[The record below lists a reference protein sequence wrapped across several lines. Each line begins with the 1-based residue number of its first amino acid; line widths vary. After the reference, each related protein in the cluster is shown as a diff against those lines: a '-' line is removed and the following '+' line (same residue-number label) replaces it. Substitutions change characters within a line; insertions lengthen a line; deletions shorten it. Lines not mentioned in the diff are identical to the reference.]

1 MAEVVAAVGEEV
13 AGFQCLVYL
22 ATVSRLLP
30 ETATAVA
37 DLVDVGTM
45 SRAEVATAF
54 RDAFDNPVTLPTGG
68 RPRSREGSS
77 VKKLVVFRE
86 QHATGEVH
94 YHVAILLHTMRNFM
108 PAKLALRQRHKL
120 AAHFSCSHTQFWSA
134 VRYGYVGTIKKPEV
148 DKELFSW
155 SADGKK
161 FDLYEA
167 SQRPWTARMW
177 KRRREEAELVAET
190 EPSAKKARF
199 SKLDLTAVIIDRS
212 LKSKAE
218 ILEYAQ
224 DVGCEAMQHFVANR
238 QKHLQEYLE
247 DALEWGAARE
257 HAAKDRVTDWELL
270 CQAADK
276 ECEHGSDCTYKA
288 AAERIFEANADCLS
302 REALAL
308 ALRAIILKGPSKTT
322 RVPVVVGPTN
332 TGKTTVV
339 GGFDLLFGS
348 IKVHHK
354 PALGSNFPLSN
365 LRRNKRFLFW
375 DDYRFVDYAQETL
388 PVSTFLSLFNGLL
401 FEMQVSQA
409 FNDGN
414 CDFQWQRGCLMT
426 AKAKDLWEPWGQ
438 VEEEDVQHMKS
449 RVDIFHCKAKVGK
462 LKAVEPCACCMCNW
476 IVASCSAHD
485 ARPALQPPLPP
496 VARQLDAGAQPDSRL
511 QETLLTG
518 MEQIAELAK
527 LPAALVTALAKEL
540 VDLGAA
546 HAEEATLA
554 DWKSLPSWPTL
565 KMFEQRRLVEAI
577 KSLLHK

>member
-1 MAEVVAAVGEEV
+1 MAEVAPARRRLTKKTAVSAQNAEADPPAQQANGEKVVDSAEHTPEEIQAAMKEFLADPGARKLTLGKFRKKVACHLGLGKNGLDDKAEEFVAWAKALMDAQHGPPAPEAHMAEVVAAVGEEV

-148 DKELFSW
+148 DKEPFSW

-238 QKHLQEYLE
+238 QKHLQE
-247 DALEWGAARE
+247 
-257 HAAKDRVTDWELL
+257 
-270 CQAADK
+270 
-276 ECEHGSDCTYKA
+276 
-288 AAERIFEANADCLS
+288 
-302 REALAL
+302 
-308 ALRAIILKGPSKTT
+308 
-322 RVPVVVGPTN
+322 
-332 TGKTTVV
+332 
-339 GGFDLLFGS
+339 
-348 IKVHHK
+348 
-354 PALGSNFPLSN
+354 
-365 LRRNKRFLFW
+365 
-375 DDYRFVDYAQETL
+375 
-388 PVSTFLSLFNGLL
+388 
-401 FEMQVSQA
+401 
-409 FNDGN
+409 
-414 CDFQWQRGCLMT
+414 
-426 AKAKDLWEPWGQ
+426 
-438 VEEEDVQHMKS
+438 
-449 RVDIFHCKAKVGK
+449 
-462 LKAVEPCACCMCNW
+462 
-476 IVASCSAHD
+476 
-485 ARPALQPPLPP
+485 
-496 VARQLDAGAQPDSRL
+496 
-511 QETLLTG
+511 
-518 MEQIAELAK
+518 
-527 LPAALVTALAKEL
+527 
-540 VDLGAA
+540 
-546 HAEEATLA
+546 
-554 DWKSLPSWPTL
+554 
-565 KMFEQRRLVEAI
+565 
-577 KSLLHK
+577 